1 VTAGRG
7 AALALLVLAACAP
20 QAAVRT
26 GPDTRTALAPADGLS
41 LVPAA
46 EGLGVAP
53 LGQEIGFGR
62 HRPGAVAAI
71 ARILGR
77 EGVPA
82 RPAAC
87 PGGALAAVAWPREG
101 LTLYFAEEAF
111 VGWRTQPGRRFAES
125 RSAGRVCG

>member
-1 VTAGRG
+1 MRG
-7 AALALLVLAACAP
+7 AAPALLLVSLAACAAAP
-20 QAAVRT
+20 Q
-26 GPDTRTALAPADGLS
+26 TRPGLPPAHGLS

-46 EGLGVAP
+46 EGLDVAP

-62 HRPGAVAAI
+62 HRPGAVAAV

-77 EGVPA
+77 DGVPA

-87 PGGALAAVAWPREG
+87 PGGALEAVAWPREG

-111 VGWRTQPGRRFAES
+111 VGWRTVPGRRFAEAA
-125 RSAGRVCG
+125 SAGRVCG